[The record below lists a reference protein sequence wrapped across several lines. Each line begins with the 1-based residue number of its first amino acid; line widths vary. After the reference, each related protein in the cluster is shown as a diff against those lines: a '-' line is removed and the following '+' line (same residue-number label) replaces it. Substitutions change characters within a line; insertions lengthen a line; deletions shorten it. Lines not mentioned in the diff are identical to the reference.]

1 MSRNKITDQGA
12 FTVTASPPS
21 SFPFGQTSLRSK
33 FKAFISAFVTF
44 NPFFLGSS
52 GKFVGWQSPNSLSLR
67 ERVGVR
73 GLQSKRS

>member
-44 NPFFLGSS
+44 NPFL
-52 GKFVGWQSPNSLSLR
+52 
-67 ERVGVR
+67 
-73 GLQSKRS
+73 